1 MRATVTSELEADAAP
16 ATGADQLPGRLDEL
30 YVRHAP
36 AATRLAYFLTGDREL
51 AQDLVQEAFV
61 RLFGRFRHLREPEA
75 FEAYLRK
82 TVVNLYTTHLR
93 RLKLERANVEREE
106 RQPTALQHHD
116 ADVAVKDE
124 VWRAL
129 QRLPER
135 QRAAIVLRFYEDL
148 SERGA
153 ADVLR
158 CSTGALNQLVARA
171 MTALRDDLGSE
182 ER

>member
-1 MRATVTSELEADAAP
+1 MRATVTSELEADAETTARENQP
-16 ATGADQLPGRLDEL
+16 PGRLDDL
-30 YVRHAP
+30 FVRHAP

-82 TVVNLYTTHLR
+82 TVVNLFTTHLR
-93 RLKLERANVEREE
+93 RLKLERANLEREK
-106 RQPTALQHHD
+106 RQPTPLQHHD
-116 ADVAVKDE
+116 TDVAVKDE

-135 QRAAIVLRFYEDL
+135 QRAAIVLRYYEDL
-148 SERGA
+148 TERDA

-171 MTALRDDLGSE
+171 MAALRDDLGSE